1 MRPNRSRTGVLMHS
15 RRPGVSDF
23 SAAASAAITDC
34 FVHSFR
40 FKLAR
45 GVGRFCEATGG
56 LAGRSRLQHPAPG
69 GPAAARPEPDA
80 ASDLSWPPT
89 QAAASSRR
97 APPACAPPGSLR
109 RHVRAPLAG
118 CGRVRSGLLL
128 GRSLGP

>member
-1 MRPNRSRTGVLMHS
+1 MNIADLNEIIQSGTKSYRDKEYEEARRKDEAESKSDRGNDALSA
-15 RRPGVSDF
+15 RPGVSDV

-89 QAAASSRR
+89 QAAASSLR
-97 APPACAPPGSLR
+97 APPA
-109 RHVRAPLAG
+109 
-118 CGRVRSGLLL
+118 
-128 GRSLGP
+128 